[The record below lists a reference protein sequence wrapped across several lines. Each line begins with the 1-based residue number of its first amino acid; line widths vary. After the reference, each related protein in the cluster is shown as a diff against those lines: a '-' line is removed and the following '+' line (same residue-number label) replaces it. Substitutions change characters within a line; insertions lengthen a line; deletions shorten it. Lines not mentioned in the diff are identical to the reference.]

1 MNIQQSLS
9 FSQLNGRILTIIEK
23 LLKNNKFNNIKINYK
38 IYSTDVFLD
47 GIVYTISDERDLIK
61 FKEDI
66 KLLLKK

>member
-23 LLKNNKFNNIKINYK
+23 LLKNNKFNNVKVNYK
-38 IYSTDVFLD
+38 IYSTDIFLD
-47 GIVYTISDERDLIK
+47 SKVYTISDERDLIK

>member
-9 FSQLNGRILTIIEK
+9 FSQLNGRIVTIIEK
-23 LLKNNKFNNIKINYK
+23 LLKNNKFNNVKVNYK

-47 GIVYTISDERDLIK
+47 GKVYTISDERDLIK

>member
-23 LLKNNKFNNIKINYK
+23 LLKNNKFNNIRVNYK

-47 GIVYTISDERDLIK
+47 SKVYTISDERDLIK

>member
-23 LLKNNKFNNIKINYK
+23 LLKNNKFNNVKVNYK

-47 GIVYTISDERDLIK
+47 GKLYTISDERDLIK

>member
-9 FSQLNGRILTIIEK
+9 FFQLNGRILTIIEK
-23 LLKNNKFNNIKINYK
+23 LLKNNKFNNVKINYK
-38 IYSTDVFLD
+38 IYSTDVFLN
-47 GIVYTISDERDLIK
+47 GKVYTISDERDLIK

>member
-23 LLKNNKFNNIKINYK
+23 LLKNNKFNNVKINYK

-47 GIVYTISDERDLIK
+47 GKVYTISDERDLIK

>member
-23 LLKNNKFNNIKINYK
+23 LLKNNKFNNVKVNYK

-47 GIVYTISDERDLIK
+47 SQVYTISDERDLIK
-61 FKEDI
+61 FKENI

>member
-47 GIVYTISDERDLIK
+47 GKVYTISDERDLIK

>member
-23 LLKNNKFNNIKINYK
+23 LLKNNKFNNVKVNYK

-47 GIVYTISDERDLIK
+47 GQVYTISDERDLIK
-61 FKEDI
+61 FKENI

>member
-23 LLKNNKFNNIKINYK
+23 LLKNNKFNNIKVNYK

-47 GIVYTISDERDLIK
+47 GIIYTISDERDLIK

>member
-23 LLKNNKFNNIKINYK
+23 LLKNNKFNNVKINYK

-47 GIVYTISDERDLIK
+47 GKAYTISDERDLIK

>member
-23 LLKNNKFNNIKINYK
+23 LLKNNKFNNIKVNYK

-47 GIVYTISDERDLIK
+47 GKVYTISDERDLIK

>member
-23 LLKNNKFNNIKINYK
+23 LLKNNKFNNVKVNYK

-47 GIVYTISDERDLIK
+47 SKVYTISDERDLIK